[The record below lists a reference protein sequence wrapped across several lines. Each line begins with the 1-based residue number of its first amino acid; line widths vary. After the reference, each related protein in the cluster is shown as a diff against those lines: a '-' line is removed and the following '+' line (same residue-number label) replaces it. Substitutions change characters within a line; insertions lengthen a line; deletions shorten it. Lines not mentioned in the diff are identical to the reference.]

1 MAVQP
6 DTSFDDFLD
15 PEEEE
20 RALAEAG
27 LDPFG
32 PEDVT
37 AADMQDAF
45 DQMVAHEA
53 QQQEIP
59 PIPSSLNQDQ
69 YDAVTTISGFLLV
82 VAGPGS
88 GKTRVLT
95 ERIANLVREG
105 AAPESI
111 LAISFTRKAAGEVKE
126 RLAATIG
133 RDRASRAWV
142 MTFHAF
148 SSRLVRAEGGA
159 LGIRPDFETLDS
171 TDQKRLLRQVAKE
184 FNLQM
189 PESALSRISSAKR
202 ALLPTVKDRIREIR
216 KHDPNLADLWLGYE
230 KAKKKLNRLDYDD
243 LIVYAQQLI
252 NIEEIRR
259 RWAAKFQH
267 ISVDEYQD
275 TDPLQHDLITRLA
288 VDVDS
293 FFIVGDPDQ
302 SVYSFRGS
310 TMELMAN
317 FSHEFPQT
325 KVVVLNDNYRSTQ
338 PILNT
343 VRTLIDPIEMPFR
356 SELRAN
362 VAGPCSDVEV
372 RTFFDSKAEVA
383 ATVSRIRQ
391 LIANGSDPTEIAVLY
406 RTRSQS
412 RLFEKEMRN
421 SKIPF
426 DLSGGAPFYE
436 RAVVKDTLVWVR
448 LAVNPADQMS
458 FERVV
463 KLTQGLGPKVVS
475 DATDGAEDHYDG
487 DVIAW
492 MRDVVESK
500 KALGKGT
507 QVAVQ
512 AMDQLVTRIDHLR
525 SVMDHS
531 ELSDVISDAGGYVTT
546 TITDPD
552 EHKDA
557 GDTLTELEDDA
568 DQFTPEEPI
577 HLQSGLPVTHPVH
590 GDGIVQDYQE
600 HGFTTSILF
609 EQEDSNGDP
618 LELEF
623 ANDLLPKLV
632 SMQDA
637 RGVPPIVEF
646 LQTVSV
652 DKQELADEE
661 TPCVQLST
669 IHAAKG
675 REFEHVMVVGINDGT
690 LPIFPATDQRT
701 NDSGVPY
708 RISPRVGGE
717 EERRVMFVAA
727 SRAKLTLVLSWSRMS
742 TVNGSRQR
750 NLPSEYL
757 YELEQ
762 AGAARFD
769 EPLPAAG
776 GFGGERGSVNAQPW
790 SKQPRHNDLFRY

>member
-1 MAVQP
+1 MAIQP
-6 DTSFDDFLD
+6 DTSFDDYLD

-20 RALAEAG
+20 IAVAQAG
-27 LDPFG
+27 LDLVNDPFA
-32 PEDVT
+32 DQQSLT
-37 AADMQDAF
+37 AADFQDAF
-45 DQMVAHEA
+45 NQMAAHDTH
-53 QQQEIP
+53 QQEIP
-59 PIPSSLNQDQ
+59 PIPESLNPDQ
-69 YDAVTTISGFLLV
+69 YDAVTTTSGFLLV

-126 RLAATIG
+126 RLGGIIG
-133 RDRASRAWV
+133 EQRASAAWV

-159 LGIRPDFETLDS
+159 LGIRADFEMLDG

-184 FNLQM
+184 YNLKV
-189 PESALSRISSAKR
+189 PEAAISRISAAKR
-202 ALLPTVKDRIREIR
+202 ALMSSVKERIREMR
-216 KHDPNLADLWLGYE
+216 KHDPALADLWLGYE

-243 LIVYAQQLI
+243 LIVYAQQLVSI
-252 NIEEIRR
+252 DEIRQ

-275 TDPLQHDLITRLA
+275 TDPLQHDLVTRLA

-317 FSHEFPQT
+317 FSHEFPHT

-343 VRTLIDPIEMPFR
+343 VRSIIEPIDMPFR

-362 VAGPCSDVEV
+362 TTGPCADVQV

-406 RTRSQS
+406 RTRAQS
-412 RLFEKEMRN
+412 RLFERELRN
-421 SKIPF
+421 SNIPF
-426 DLSGGAPFYE
+426 DLSGGSPFYE
-436 RAVVKDTLVWVR
+436 RAVVKDTLAWVR
-448 LAVNPADQMS
+448 LAVNPTDGMS

-463 KLTQGLGPKVVS
+463 KLTQGLGQKVRVE
-475 DATDGAEDHYDG
+475 ATDGADCHYDG

-492 MRDVVESK
+492 MRDTIDAK
-500 KALGKGT
+500 KALGKGG

-512 AMDQLVTRIDHLR
+512 AMEQLVSRIDHLR
-525 SVMDHS
+525 ELLDVCEMS
-531 ELSDVISDAGGYVTT
+531 ELISDAGRYVVN
-546 TITDPD
+546 TIIDAD
-552 EHKDA
+552 ERSAA
-557 GDTLTELEDDA
+557 GDTLRELGDDA
-568 DQFTPEEPI
+568 DQFRPENPV
-577 HLQSGLPVTHPVH
+577 HLESGMPVTHPVH
-590 GDGIVQDYQE
+590 GDGIMQEYQD
-600 HGFTTSILF
+600 GAMVASILF
-609 EQEDSNGDP
+609 EQEDSNGNP
-618 LELEF
+618 LEVEF
-623 ANDLLPKLV
+623 LTDLLPTLV
-632 SMQDA
+632 SMQDD
-637 RGVPPIVEF
+637 RGITPIVEF

-661 TPCVQLST
+661 IPCVQLST

-690 LPIFPATDQRT
+690 LPIFPATEQRK
-701 NDSGVPY
+701 NKDGSPY
-708 RISPRVGGE
+708 RVSPRVGVE

-727 SRAKLTLVLSWSRMS
+727 SRAKLTLVLSWSRIS

-762 AGAARFD
+762 SGTARFD

-776 GFGGERGSVNAQPW
+776 GFERTRQTSGPMPW
-790 SKQPRHNDLFRY
+790 